1 MSSRVVS
8 SSGWLWGLNNF
19 HFSKVWETKYCI
31 SATILKWLFEFAATF
46 LKEVS
51 SKSQS
56 FNMLV
61 FHQKSV
67 VESLKT
73 HLSVK
78 DSLAYQP
85 LLEWVFLFCSGV
97 FFVFISDTHIFF
109 PAASWCDSSTNSSVE
124 CVFCP
129 SAWWCNSP
137 ETCRRTSTLT
147 FPISLFWL
155 RHCWTP
161 RTRSCWSGHSP
172 ASLTSTS
179 TCGVSWWKTWATST
193 GETSKSEGIT
203 VQWIYWNS
211 LNNARFLSNS
221 LYSTLLAHKKEHIRI
236 FAAESFSFLMRK
248 VGDNKCQ
255 S

>member
-1 MSSRVVS
+1 MTV
-8 SSGWLWGLNNF
+8 F
-19 HFSKVWETKYCI
+19 CKT
-31 SATILKWLFEFAATF
+31 AATF

-85 LLEWVFLFCSGV
+85 LLEWVVSILFWWVFLCVS
-97 FFVFISDTHIFF
+97 FVYQWHTYPLS
-109 PAASWCDSSTNSSVE
+109 SCQLRCYCSTNSSAE

-129 SAWWCNSP
+129 PAWWYNLP
-137 ETCRRTSTLT
+137 ETCRQTSTPTSL
-147 FPISLFWL
+147 ISLFWL
-155 RHCWTP
+155 LHCWTP
-161 RTRSCWSGHSP
+161 RTQSCWNGRSP
-172 ASLTSTS
+172 ASHTSTN
-179 TCGVSWWKTWATST
+179 TCGGSWWKTWLIST
-193 GETSKSEGIT
+193 GEKSKSEAVT
-203 VQWIYWNS
+203 VQWIYWIS
-211 LNNARFLSNS
+211 LNNTDFLSNS

-248 VGDNKCQ
+248 VGDRKCPSEQ
-255 S
+255 VPSFFTPQG